1 MSEVI
6 GKEPDIYKP
15 AVRAFYKNP
24 GFRVEFETL
33 AELRPAMVLDDIK
46 IIDALANRQ
55 RRDAL
60 IRQELE
66 AAGVEPIPALDTV
79 LKEVA
84 RRYPYEFGLVE
95 LLQAV
100 YPTIADE
107 TSQFQ
112 LYDLVLIEAVAARLN
127 KAKQATVFKEDR
139 EEGLAPKRQAANKA
153 NAVAMAQLRYPDD
166 LDLEDSV
173 RDFYAVLV
181 PATVAIQ
188 QQMFDKTYLLGDWD
202 GIGFGDL
209 DLVT

>member
-139 EEGLAPKRQAANKA
+139 EEGLAPTRQAATKA